1 MTTQEMEKLPRPLER
16 TISNLEMS
24 VMAEVVDRIKQ
35 AAEVTLV
42 ADQLLGSLNRI
53 GFDKKQMK
61 EIIRTAL
68 KEADLDVDKIYETAV
83 KADYTQHKALY
94 ETVGKQYLP
103 YEENAWLQQVVR
115 AAKEQTKA
123 SLKPFE
129 NLTQTTGFIVPSAGK
144 KEFVPLTGYFKR
156 ILDKNLLAIASGAQT
171 YSQAVGAAID
181 EMTSSGLRIVNYA
194 SGHSDR
200 VEVAARRALMTG
212 VAQMVDKINDH
223 NAKELNTKYWEV
235 DWHPGARNKGFGIM
249 NHQSWQGKV
258 YDDKQM
264 VSICGLGDILGFA
277 GVNCYHVRFPFIPGV
292 SKRKYTDEWLEKQN
306 KKENTPKEYYGKPYD
321 LYAALQHQ
329 RKLERTIRKQKQ
341 DVELLERA
349 GADKEEL
356 TAALSRLQRTK
367 AAYAEFS
374 QTMGIPQQLERWRV
388 GKSFPAVKLGANDSD
403 DARISK
409 PTYVGEIDLKLLNE
423 AVQYYNDQIRN
434 ASVEYAVVIDKSG
447 GVYYAVGKEDS
458 VSFEGLDIEGAV
470 ITHNHPVNNGII
482 SFSKSDFLFLQENQS
497 VRELIAVNPE
507 FTYSAKV
514 IKDLSE
520 ISYNKYYRA
529 AMMEAE
535 DTPDFDIQHKV
546 FEIMDREGII
556 RYVRQAFN
564 GKTEE

>member
-1 MTTQEMEKLPRPLER
+1 MTTQEMEKLPHPLER

-61 EIIRTAL
+61 EIIRAAL

-83 KADYTQHKALY
+83 KADYIQHKELY
-94 ETVGKQYLP
+94 EAVGKQYLP
-103 YEENAWLQQVVR
+103 YKENEWLQQVVR

-129 NLTQTTGFIVPSAGK
+129 NLTQTTGFFVPSAGK
-144 KEFVPLTGYFKR
+144 KEFVQLTEYFKR
-156 ILDKNLLAIASGAQT
+156 ILDKNLLAIASGAKT

-194 SGHSDR
+194 SGHTDR

-212 VAQMVDKINDH
+212 IAQMVDKINGH

-235 DWHPGARNKGFGIM
+235 DWHPGARNTGFGIM

-292 SKRKYTDEWLEKQN
+292 SKRKYTDEWLEEQN

-367 AAYAEFS
+367 VAYAEFS
-374 QTMGIPQQLERWRV
+374 KTMGIPQQLERWRV
-388 GKSFPAVKLGANDSD
+388 AVAPKHSNLTMSAKGN
-403 DARISK
+403 
-409 PTYVGEIDLKLLNE
+409 EITDEDRRNINE
-423 AVQYYNDQIRN
+423 
-434 ASVEYAVVIDKSG
+434 
-447 GVYYAVGKEDS
+447 
-458 VSFEGLDIEGAV
+458 
-470 ITHNHPVNNGII
+470 II
-482 SFSKSDFLFLQENQS
+482 SFKSYSLNEKLRNEEPLTKEERLFMRGVDKAILKLPDYQGIVYRSVSVQNMPDEEKFNREHQPGFVVIYPAFTSASLEVYDDSMKYLLVILSKHGKDMTEYNPGEQEILFKRGSMFYVTGRDGN
-497 VRELIAVNPE
+497 
-507 FTYSAKV
+507 V
-514 IKDLSE
+514 I
-520 ISYNKYYRA
+520 Y
-529 AMMEAE
+529 MEE
-535 DTPDFDIQHKV
+535 P
-546 FEIMDREGII
+546 
-556 RYVRQAFN
+556 
-564 GKTEE
+564 